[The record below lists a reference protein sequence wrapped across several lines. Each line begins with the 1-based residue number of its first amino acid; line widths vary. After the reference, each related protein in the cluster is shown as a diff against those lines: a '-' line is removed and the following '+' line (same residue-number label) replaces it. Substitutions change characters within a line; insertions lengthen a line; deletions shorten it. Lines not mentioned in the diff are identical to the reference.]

1 MKLKRT
7 CIFLTA
13 IIIFLLMNAIQ
24 LKAQGVPTACDSN
37 PDLDCPIDTTVFLL
51 VAAILFLSVKKI
63 YATQNSLKQPVKEV

>member
-1 MKLKRT
+1 
-7 CIFLTA
+7 
-13 IIIFLLMNAIQ
+13 MNVIQ

-63 YATQNSLKQPVKEV
+63 YATQNSLK